1 MWQVCDHAVV
11 LRKRGA
17 PSAHEL
23 TKARAVNISACGNFG
38 LVGYTCGRIDKYNM
52 QSGEHRA
59 TYWCV
64 SVSAFFCV
72 CPRHGIYVCIH
83 VCVYIIRTC
92 IVIHVYIRT
101 YIYVHAHICVLAR
114 ARTHTQLATDTT
126 HAARA
131 RALSLSLSHSHTH
144 THTHTNS

>member
-11 LRKRGA
+11 SRKKGA
-17 PSAHEL
+17 PAAHEL

-64 SVSAFFCV
+64 L
-72 CPRHGIYVCIH
+72 Y
-83 VCVYIIRTC
+83 Y
-92 IVIHVYIRT
+92 
-101 YIYVHAHICVLAR
+101 
-114 ARTHTQLATDTT
+114 
-126 HAARA
+126 
-131 RALSLSLSHSHTH
+131 
-144 THTHTNS
+144 

>member
-1 MWQVCDHAVV
+1 MWQVCDHVAVS
-11 LRKRGA
+11 RKRGA

-64 SVSAFFCV
+64 
-72 CPRHGIYVCIH
+72 
-83 VCVYIIRTC
+83 
-92 IVIHVYIRT
+92 
-101 YIYVHAHICVLAR
+101 
-114 ARTHTQLATDTT
+114 
-126 HAARA
+126 
-131 RALSLSLSHSHTH
+131 
-144 THTHTNS
+144 